1 MSVTAETAVPSNHPG
16 VDELFGLLAYGQLS
30 AFYRLASDA
39 EMSPDLRGKVAMAG
53 LAATDFQHFELLSGA
68 LADRGVDVFDA
79 MAPYTQILERFHA
92 STTPSSWL
100 ESLVKAYI
108 GDGLASDFHREIVAA
123 LPADVREIVRESLEE
138 TARSEFVVAE
148 VRAAIAASPQESSR
162 LALWARRLLGE
173 AITQAQYLAMQREA
187 LAELVMAA
195 AGDINHLAELFDR
208 LQDEHARRM
217 DALGLS

>member
-1 MSVTAETAVPSNHPG
+1 MSVTAETAVPSDHPG

-30 AFYRLASDA
+30 AFYRLSSDA
-39 EMSPDLRGKVAMAG
+39 EMSPGLRGKVAMAG
-53 LAATDFQHFELLSGA
+53 LAATDFEHFELLSSA
-68 LADRGVDVFDA
+68 LSDRGVDVFEA
-79 MAPYTQILERFHA
+79 MAPYTEILERFHA

-108 GDGLASDFHREIVAA
+108 GDGLASDFHREIIAA
-123 LPADVREIVRESLEE
+123 LPEDVREIVRESLEE

-148 VRAAIAASPQESSR
+148 VRAAIAANPQERSR

-173 AITQAQYLAMQREA
+173 AVTQAQYVAMQREA

-195 AGDINHLAELFDR
+195 AGDINNLAVLFDR

-217 DALGLS
+217 EALGLS

>member
-1 MSVTAETAVPSNHPG
+1 MPSDHPG
-16 VDELFGLLAYGQLS
+16 VNELFGLLAYGQIS

-53 LAATDFQHFELLSGA
+53 LAATDFQHYELLAVA
-68 LADRGVDVFDA
+68 LAERGVDVHEA
-79 MAPYTQILERFHA
+79 MAPYIEILESFHA

-123 LPADVREIVRESLEE
+123 LPADVREIVRQSLEE

-148 VRAAIAASPQESSR
+148 VRAAIAANPQESSR
-162 LALWARRLLGE
+162 LSLWARRLLGE
-173 AITQAQYLAMQREA
+173 AVTQAQYVALQRES
-187 LAELVMAA
+187 LAELLMAA
-195 AGDINHLAELFDR
+195 TGDINNIAALFDR
-208 LQDEHARRM
+208 LQSEHAARM
-217 DALGLS
+217 TALGLG